1 MYYVWLVLTVPTL
14 SYFSYAHV
22 RKELYHKKA
31 HMRTGNVKMKLLYFL
46 IWIARSMLCY
56 VMILYFL
63 NVVTKLLEMIYTK
76 CFTTPIDSKIKHALQ
91 YVLMS

>member
-63 NVVTKLLEMIYTK
+63 DSIKVTRNDLYKMFYY
-76 CFTTPIDSKIKHALQ
+76 SN
-91 YVLMS
+91 